1 MSDAKQG
8 GDWPILRPPVD
19 HGEVF
24 PAAAPR
30 PRWGRQRTKRLT
42 HVNPGLRS
50 SRSAMASTSVK
61 GRVCATQKPTEFYV
75 CRKADPHAEVHDH
88 SIPNFTITKGV
99 GLWARTHPKKEDR
112 TDTLP
117 GRDSSLIKL
126 VTRLFQADCHEW
138 HGGARRR
145 ALPGGGSGRYTSQR
159 ILIED
164 QGFCGRR
171 SPSERAPCLAGTLSI
186 SSPLGQRAREGVGG
200 HTKTVRHRR
209 RRVP

>member
-30 PRWGRQRTKRLT
+30 PRWGRQRTGRLT
-42 HVNPGLRS
+42 HVNPESRS

-61 GRVCATQKPTEFYV
+61 GRVCTTQKPTEFYV

-99 GLWARTHPKKEDR
+99 GLWARTHLKKEDR

-126 VTRLFQADCHEW
+126 VTRLFQADCH
-138 HGGARRR
+138 
-145 ALPGGGSGRYTSQR
+145 
-159 ILIED
+159 
-164 QGFCGRR
+164 
-171 SPSERAPCLAGTLSI
+171 
-186 SSPLGQRAREGVGG
+186 
-200 HTKTVRHRR
+200 
-209 RRVP
+209 

>member
-1 MSDAKQG
+1 MNL
-8 GDWPILRPPVD
+8 PI
-19 HGEVF
+19 
-24 PAAAPR
+24 
-30 PRWGRQRTKRLT
+30 
-42 HVNPGLRS
+42 HVSPEPRS

-99 GLWARTHPKKEDR
+99 GLWARTHLKKEDR

-138 HGGARRR
+138 HGGVSRR
-145 ALPGGGSGRYTSQR
+145 AYAGGRVWTLHLTADS
-159 ILIED
+159 D
-164 QGFCGRR
+164 RR
-171 SPSERAPCLAGTLSI
+171 SGLLWLTLTI
-186 SSPLGQRAREGVGG
+186 RARAVFGRNSKHLEPVG
-200 HTKTVRHRR
+200 TKSPGRSRGSHQNRPTPTKAGSVTA
-209 RRVP
+209 P

>member
-1 MSDAKQG
+1 MAIGLFFDYRWIMATFIRRRAPWG
-8 GDWPILRPPVD
+8 TV
-19 HGEVF
+19 EVL
-24 PAAAPR
+24 
-30 PRWGRQRTKRLT
+30 WRQWRKEFLT
-42 HVNPGLRS
+42 HVNPESRS

-126 VTRLFQADCHEW
+126 VTRLFQADCH
-138 HGGARRR
+138 
-145 ALPGGGSGRYTSQR
+145 
-159 ILIED
+159 
-164 QGFCGRR
+164 
-171 SPSERAPCLAGTLSI
+171 
-186 SSPLGQRAREGVGG
+186 
-200 HTKTVRHRR
+200 
-209 RRVP
+209 

>member
-1 MSDAKQG
+1 M
-8 GDWPILRPPVD
+8 
-19 HGEVF
+19 
-24 PAAAPR
+24 
-30 PRWGRQRTKRLT
+30 
-42 HVNPGLRS
+42 NPESWS

-126 VTRLFQADCHEW
+126 VTRLFQADCHNRPRW
-138 HGGARRR
+138 CQLKGLAGGRVWTLHLTAD
-145 ALPGGGSGRYTSQR
+145 S
-159 ILIED
+159 D
-164 QGFCGRR
+164 RR
-171 SPSERAPCLAGTLSI
+171 SGLLWPTLTI
-186 SSPLGQRAREGVGG
+186 RARAVFGRNSKHLEPVG
-200 HTKTVRHRR
+200 TKSPGRSRGSHQNRPTPTKAGSVTA
-209 RRVP
+209 P